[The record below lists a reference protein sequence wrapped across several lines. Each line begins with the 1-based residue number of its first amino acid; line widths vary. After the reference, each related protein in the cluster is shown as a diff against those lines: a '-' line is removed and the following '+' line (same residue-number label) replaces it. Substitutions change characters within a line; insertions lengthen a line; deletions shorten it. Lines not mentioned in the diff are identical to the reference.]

1 MLEKIEHIIDVHQHV
16 FPDFYVKTLKD
27 LGIPNVGGVPWPK
40 WSEKLAVKMM
50 DKKGIEKGF
59 FSYSMPGVYFK
70 NEQFSRELAR
80 TCNEYMAKAIQTY
93 PTRFGGFAVL
103 SLPDVEGA
111 LKEVEY
117 ALDTLKLDGIGLL
130 SNVNGIYPGTAAYRE
145 LFAELNRRGT
155 VIFMHPNNSPSTLT
169 TGIHNILYGWFLET
183 SKAAIELAKIGFLAD
198 FPRITYI
205 LAHAGGVHPAFAHLL
220 GEFREPLLH
229 GNFLFETAKSADFH
243 TLQLLTSSVG
253 VQRVV
258 FGSDFPL
265 ANGMKIDYW
274 QKGLVK
280 YFDGRED
287 ELRDIFSKNV
297 RSVFPTLN
305 ANSKEV
311 TA

>member
-1 MLEKIEHIIDVHQHV
+1 MLEKIEHIIDVHQHI

-50 DKKGIEKGF
+50 DKKGIGKGYM
-59 FSYSMPGVYFK
+59 SYSMPGVYFK
-70 NEQFSRELAR
+70 NEQFSRELVR
-80 TCNEYMAKAIQTY
+80 KCNEYMAGAIRTY

-103 SLPDVEGA
+103 PLPDVEGA
-111 LKEVEY
+111 LKEAEY

-130 SNVNGIYPGTAAYRE
+130 SNVNGIYPGTDAYRE
-145 LFAELNRRGT
+145 LFSELNTRDA
-155 VIFMHPNNSPSTLT
+155 VIFIHPNNSPSNLM

-183 SKAAIELAKIGFLAD
+183 SKAAIELAKAGFVTD

-220 GEFREPLLH
+220 GEFRESLLH
-229 GNFLFETAKSADFH
+229 GNFFFDTAKSAERH
-243 TLQLLTSSVG
+243 TLQLLTASVD

-274 QKGLVK
+274 QKGLVT

-287 ELRDIFSKNV
+287 ELRDIFSKNI
-297 RSVFPTLN
+297 RSVFPTVT
-305 ANSKEV
+305 ANSREV
-311 TA
+311 KA

>member
-1 MLEKIEHIIDVHQHV
+1 MLENIEHIIDVHQHI

-50 DKKGIEKGF
+50 DKKGITKGYL
-59 FSYSMPGVYFK
+59 SYSMPGVYFK
-70 NEQFSRELAR
+70 NDQFSREFAR
-80 TCNEYMAKAIQTY
+80 KCNEYTAKAIQTY

-103 SLPDVEGA
+103 PLPDVEGA

-130 SNVNGIYPGTAAYRE
+130 SNVNGVYPGTDAYRE
-145 LFAELNRRGT
+145 LFAELNTRDA
-155 VIFMHPNNSPSTLT
+155 VIFIHPNNSPSPLT

-183 SKAAIELAKIGFLAD
+183 SKAAMGLAKAGFVTD

-220 GEFREPLLH
+220 GVFREPLLH
-229 GNFLFETAKSADFH
+229 GNFYFETAKSAERH
-243 TLQLLTSSVG
+243 TLQLLTASAG
-253 VQRVV
+253 VKRVL

-265 ANGMKIDYW
+265 ANAMKIDYW
-274 QKGLVK
+274 QKGLVT
-280 YFDGRED
+280 YFDGREN
-287 ELRDIFSKNV
+287 ELRNIFSKNV
-297 RSVFPTLN
+297 RSVFPIITTN
-305 ANSKEV
+305 
-311 TA
+311 